1 MHVISRKAL
10 IDFWEKHPVAE
21 IPLRI
26 WFKKV
31 EQANWKNLAELKSD
45 FPKADYLGN
54 NRVVFD
60 IKGND
65 FRVIA
70 DVVFLIGKVL
80 IRFVG
85 THAEYDKV
93 DAKNC

>member
-70 DVVFLIGKVL
+70 VVVFLIGKVL

>member
-1 MHVISRKAL
+1 MQVIYRKAL

-70 DVVFLIGKVL
+70 VVVFLIGKVL
-80 IRFVG
+80 IRFVS
-85 THAEYDKV
+85 THSEYDKV

>member
-45 FPKADYLGN
+45 FPKADYVGN

-70 DVVFLIGKVL
+70 VVVFLIGKVL

>member
-10 IDFWEKHPVAE
+10 IDFWEKHPGAE

-70 DVVFLIGKVL
+70 VVVFLIGKVL